1 MTYADADVT
10 RGQYKDDGEALIGL
24 ARQLADAFE
33 EAQSPEG
40 QEYAAEAIDDFLSEH
55 DHYAPDDALIALL
68 DLPMTRLTWPL
79 VDSVEATLATRG
91 LSAVRPLLEAIDGR
105 VYDHGGQT
113 PARALET
120 LGAMREADVVRGLV
134 EVMAGADDDELK
146 VAAVKVLVR
155 TGEPAVPALE
165 DALRDPAARRWVED
179 ALGDIRAARAEA
191 AYDAQAGG
199 DTTRRRGDH
208 AG

>member
-1 MTYADADVT
+1 MKYADADVA

-33 EAQSPEG
+33 EAQTPEDR
-40 QEYAAEAIDDFLSEH
+40 EYAAEAIDDYLSEC
-55 DHYAPDDALIALL
+55 DHYAPDEALIALL
-68 DLPMTRLTWPL
+68 DLPLTKLTWPL
-79 VDSVEATLATRG
+79 VDSVEATLAARG
-91 LSAVRPLLEAIDGR
+91 LSAVWPLLEAVDGR

-134 EVMAGADDDELK
+134 EVMTGAADDDLK
-146 VAAVKVLVR
+146 AAAVKVLVR
-155 TGEPAVPALE
+155 NGQAAVPALE
-165 DALRDPAARRWVED
+165 DALQDPAARRWAED
-179 ALGDIRAARAEA
+179 ALGDIRAARDEA
-191 AYDAQAGG
+191 ADVVQDGG
-199 DTTRRRGDH
+199 DGTQGRGDH

>member
-1 MTYADADVT
+1 MTYADADVA

-33 EAQSPEG
+33 EAQTPED
-40 QEYAAEAIDDFLSEH
+40 QEYAADAIDDFLSDY

-79 VDSVEATLATRG
+79 VDSVEATLAGRG
-91 LSAVRPLLEAIDGR
+91 RPAVWALLEAIDGR

-120 LGAMREADVVRGLV
+120 LSAMREADVIRGVLN
-134 EVMAGADDDELK
+134 VMSGAADDDLK
-146 VAAVKVLVR
+146 AAAVKVLVR
-155 TGEPAVPALE
+155 AGEPAVPALE
-165 DALRDPAARRWVED
+165 DALRDPAARRWAED
-179 ALGDIRAARAEA
+179 ALGDIRAAREEAEE
-191 AYDAQAGG
+191 
-199 DTTRRRGDH
+199 
-208 AG
+208 